1 MKRMVAR
8 SDAASVI
15 SFRHHPATV
24 LAGKSSGNI
33 PGTFADLHRYRA
45 SFPVAWSQMIRAH
58 FRSPVHAA
66 AFFDCDAA
74 TARHWFEGTNAP
86 SGAFVAHAVAAIPG
100 ALAMLRA
107 A

>member
-1 MKRMVAR
+1 MLDEPGWSRHVAPERHRKSGGIMKRLVAR
-8 SDAASVI
+8 SVAA
-15 SFRHHPATV
+15 
-24 LAGKSSGNI
+24 
-33 PGTFADLHRYRA
+33 LHRYRA

-74 TARHWFEGTNAP
+74 TARHWFEGPNAP
-86 SGAFVAHAVAAIPG
+86 SGAFVAHAIAAIPG